1 MKRILTFILFALLL
15 LPLEGQIGR
24 YPFYTSS
31 GPRTYA
37 TVLNDGNHYWFIGDE
52 GVTLDEADS
61 VVSWQSQGKSLTI
74 SAPYPTTILT
84 KKPRQIG
91 DSIVFNGSNV
101 LFNNT
106 PVSQPIMVYMVV
118 NQLAT
123 PVGWEDENRF
133 LGGETSYLKQNSSSP
148 KIALYAG
155 ASSTTIDGPAIGVK
169 GIIRVLFKDN
179 DGFIKINDNT
189 VWTGDTGANGW
200 DHVHIGN
207 NVINNDLT
215 GINAAFWEIV
225 IGPEDSDADETLIY
239 NYLKSKYGL

>member
-1 MKRILTFILFALLL
+1 MKKILTFMLFALLI

-74 SAPYPTTILT
+74 SAPWPTTILT

-123 PVGWEDENRF
+123 PVGWEDENMF
-133 LGGETSYLKQNSSSP
+133 LGGSTSYLKQNLSSP
-148 KIALYAG
+148 KIFLYAG

-189 VWTGDTGANGW
+189 GWTGDTGANGW
-200 DHVHIGN
+200 DAIVIGN
-207 NVINNDLT
+207 NVAASMT
-215 GINAAFWEIV
+215 HCINAAFWEII
-225 IGPEDSDADETLIY
+225 IGPENTEADETIIM
-239 NYLKSKYGL
+239 NYLKEKHGL